1 MLDARRKLMVTT
13 HIAGARL
20 FPRLAS
26 MVEKSHRGFVR
37 VVFDGMVAAI
47 TSQVDA
53 LIRDLHMVVPGKI
66 IEVQHQHNLDR
77 RGSSSSSSNG
87 TSKSSSVRGERDAD
101 DDGDDRG
108 EKVRE
113 RQECEAEQ
121 FPEFAARLK
130 ARIAVAERV
139 MFETRGVVEEVRSLA
154 VEEMGRGR
162 LECGHWVPV
171 PVTVAV

>member
-1 MLDARRKLMVTT
+1 MMTT

-53 LIRDLHMVVPGKI
+53 LIRDLHLVVPGRM
-66 IEVQHQHNLDR
+66 VDVDAR
-77 RGSSSSSSNG
+77 RGSGSGSCI
-87 TSKSSSVRGERDAD
+87 RDGEEGA
-101 DDGDDRG
+101 G
-108 EKVRE
+108 EKVVERERE
-113 RQECEAEQ
+113 RQRGEAEQ
-121 FPEFAARLK
+121 FPEFATRLK

-139 MFETRGVVEEVRSLA
+139 IVETRGVVEEVRGLA
-154 VEEMGRGR
+154 YGEIEEDRR
-162 LECGHWVPV
+162 KLECGHWVPIPGNV
-171 PVTVAV
+171 